1 MQFNSKWLLGGQRCI
16 FCLDLWDLW
25 VYTSFV
31 SFVPFFT
38 EAYAH
43 IVGSV
48 VGMKK
53 MTLNV
58 TWSFKNRLPKTSK
71 VLPNLEEITKFPK
84 EPSNWSDDVLVK
96 LQVAFLFLRCKHS
109 IEFASKWLQMLLSRL
124 IRKPLQQKLNLVGNL
139 KKGSHLAGRQVC
151 CKEFPQ
157 NCNAIFKFC
166 TVDM

>member
-1 MQFNSKWLLGGQRCI
+1 MASRWTAMYFLFGFVG
-16 FCLDLWDLW
+16 
-25 VYTSFV
+25 FV
-31 SFVPFFT
+31 SLYVFCFIRSIL
-38 EAYAH
+38 YRSLAH

-139 KKGSHLAGRQVC
+139 KKGSHLAGRQLC

-157 NCNAIFKFC
+157 KLQCNLQ
-166 TVDM
+166 VPLP

>member
-48 VGMKK
+48 VGMKM

-58 TWSFKNRLPKTSK
+58 TWSFKNRFPKTSK
-71 VLPNLEEITKFPK
+71 ILPNLKEITKFPK
-84 EPSNWSDDVLVK
+84 EPSNWSDMLIK

-109 IEFASKWLQMLLSRL
+109 IEFVTKWLQMWLSRL
-124 IRKPLQQKLNLVGNL
+124 IRKPAKTQPCWKL
-139 KKGSHLAGRQVC
+139 KKSEHLAGLLRDKYVA
-151 CKEFPQ
+151 KNFHKTAAPSSSS
-157 NCNAIFKFC
+157 
-166 TVDM
+166 VLDDM